1 MKKSAG
7 TVAADIFFECLGSFL
22 IAIATYNFVL
32 YAEFPMSGFSGI
44 ALIVY
49 RLFGF
54 PIGWTT
60 ILLNIPVALLCYKVI
75 GRGFMLR
82 SLRCMVISSLMVDYV
97 APLLPFYT
105 GERMLAAISAGVIGG
120 IGFAMIYM
128 RNSSTGGSDFIVMA
142 AKAMHPHLKLGSIVF
157 AADFLVV
164 LASGWIFRDVNG
176 IIYGI
181 IINFLFS
188 VVIDKVMYGLNAGKV
203 AFVVTDDGEK
213 ICQAVDACCD
223 RGSTILP
230 AKGGYSGQ
238 KRQVV
243 MVAGSTKDM
252 YSIEKAVKQ
261 ADPECFMII
270 MESSEVHGEGF
281 RVTRVAEE

>member
-1 MKKSAG
+1 MKK
-7 TVAADIFFECLGSFL
+7 TCRELLADLFFECLGSFL
-22 IAIATYNFVL
+22 IAVATYNIVL
-32 YAEFPMSGFSGI
+32 YAAFPMSGFSGI
-44 ALIVY
+44 ALILY
-49 RLFGF
+49 RLYGL

-60 ILLNIPVALLCYKVI
+60 ILLNIPVAFLCYRVI

-105 GERMLAAISAGVIGG
+105 GQRMLAAIAAGVIGG

-128 RNSSTGGSDFIVMA
+128 RNSSTGGADFIVMA
-142 AKAMHPHLKLGSIVF
+142 AKALRPHLKLGTIVF
-157 AADFLVV
+157 AADFFVV
-164 LASGWIFRDVNG
+164 LLGGLIFADVDG
-176 IIYGI
+176 VIYGI

-203 AFVVTDDGEK
+203 AFVVTTDGRR
-213 ICQAVDACCD
+213 ICQAVDACCE
-223 RGSTILP
+223 RGSTVLP
-230 AKGGYSGQ
+230 ARGGYSGQ
-238 KRQVV
+238 GREVV

-261 ADPECFMII
+261 ADPDSFMII

-281 RVTRVAEE
+281 RVTRVAGN